1 MKEQQNVRPLAP
13 VEDFERVKQELLQK
27 LRLWRTTVIAGAAV
41 AALVPA
47 AVFADA
53 ELTGNAGGG
62 IPQQVQSLLATVTT
76 NSSQIAAL
84 QGSDA
89 SQNAQLAQLQQQLQT
104 QSAAIAALQAQ
115 LKDETAARQAGEAT
129 GKAYTDTETD
139 RAKSAEGAL
148 TTALASV
155 DNTATLNA
163 AKAYTDAEM
172 TRASAA
178 ESGIHDAL
186 TAEIAARKQGDADT
200 LAAATLHTDTA
211 VAAETTRATA
221 AEGTL
226 TSLLNNEIAR
236 ATAAEQAAILT
247 AVGNV
252 EANLTAMA
260 KSPFG
265 GNPAGPQAFWDQIQ
279 QGLFG

>member
-13 VEDFERVKQELLQK
+13 VEDFEQVKQELLQK

-53 ELTGNAGGG
+53 ELTGNTGGG

-89 SQNAQLAQLQQQLQT
+89 SQNAQIAQLQQQLQA
-104 QSAAIAALQAQ
+104 QSAAIAALQVQ

-129 GKAYTDTETD
+129 GKAYTDT
-139 RAKSAEGAL
+139 
-148 TTALASV
+148 
-155 DNTATLNA
+155 
-163 AKAYTDAEM
+163 EM

-186 TAEIAARKQGDADT
+186 TAEIAARKQGDSDT
-200 LAAATLHTDTA
+200 LAASTLHTNTA

-226 TSLLNNEIAR
+226 TSLLSNEIAR